1 MEPEISELI
10 ETATHIIGLA
20 AGSPSLMQASTANN
34 EDGTPACNNHM
45 QTTSNTTNNTG
56 SSITP
61 SGKDVGKIAAN
72 LKRFV
77 NSVQEVTYSNSE
89 LYHRPVLGA

>member
-20 AGSPSLMQASTANN
+20 AGSSSPMQASAANN

-45 QTTSNTTNNTG
+45 KTTSNTTNNTG
-56 SSITP
+56 SSSTP

-72 LKRFV
+72 LKRFE